1 MSINLNKHTD
11 LDLISMMSDSK
22 EREELAFSELYDR
35 YESTLRAYIY
45 TIVKNEEKTEDL
57 VQDAFV
63 SFYKQIKKGK
73 EFPNV
78 PGFLITAARN
88 LCLNDKRKSK
98 PKVELNE
105 DYEIADKKKES
116 YEDKELLELV
126 IMATEFLKE
135 KYRRAYILKEFEGY
149 KYREIAKME
158 SIAIATAKVRVLRA
172 RKMVINTLE
181 PYIKDLSK

>member
-1 MSINLNKHTD
+1 MSIDLTKHTD
-11 LDLISMMSDSK
+11 LDLIAMMSDSK

-35 YESTLRAYIY
+35 YESTVRAYVFTVI
-45 TIVKNEEKTEDL
+45 KNEEKTEDL
-57 VQDAFV
+57 VQNSFV

-73 EFPNV
+73 DFPNV
-78 PGFLITAARN
+78 PGFLITVARN
-88 LCLNDKRKSK
+88 QCLNEKRKSS
-98 PKVELNE
+98 PIVELSEN
-105 DYEIADKKKES
+105 YQIADNQKES

-149 KYREIAKME
+149 KYKEIAKKE

-172 RKMVINTLE
+172 RKMIIKTLE